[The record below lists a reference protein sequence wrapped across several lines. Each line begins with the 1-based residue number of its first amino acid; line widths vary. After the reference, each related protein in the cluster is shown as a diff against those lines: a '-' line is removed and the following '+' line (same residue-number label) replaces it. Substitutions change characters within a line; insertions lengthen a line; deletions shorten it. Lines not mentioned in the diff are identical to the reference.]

1 MKIEIEL
8 SEVEKLKEENK
19 IKSQKII
26 ELETKLKE
34 LSENELKESAV
45 KLSFTLFENYM
56 NCVFRHLGFE
66 QFRETVIIKDD
77 LRHWLGK
84 SWWNS
89 EKLNIQIAAN
99 ITNQFKNAFLSIG
112 IITTENKK
120 PNDDDYVLP

>member
-8 SEVEKLKEENK
+8 SEVEKLKDENK
-19 IKSQKII
+19 VKSQKIN
-26 ELETKLKE
+26 ELEAKLKE

-56 NCVFRHLGFE
+56 SSVFKHLGFE
-66 QFRETVIIKDD
+66 TFRESVRINED

-89 EKLNIQIAAN
+89 EKLNIQIGVN
-99 ITNQFKNAFLSIG
+99 ITNQFKTAFLSIG
-112 IITTENKK
+112 VLTPENKK
-120 PNDDDYVLP
+120 ENDDDYVLP

>member
-19 IKSQKII
+19 VKTQKII

-34 LSENELKESAV
+34 LSEDELKESAV

-56 NCVFRHLGFE
+56 SCVFKHLGFE
-66 QFRETVIIKDD
+66 PFGESVIIKDN
-77 LRHWLGK
+77 LRPWLGK

-89 EKLNIQIAAN
+89 EKLNIQIGAN

-112 IITTENKK
+112 ILTTENKRAD
-120 PNDDDYVLP
+120 DDDYVLP